1 MVERGG
7 LGVMGICTRIMFLLF
22 YLSCIISLFS
32 DPLSIP
38 VDSRLTYIITG
49 YALLLLGFAIFFLS
63 FIEDFIK
70 YRKDRKR

>member
-1 MVERGG
+1 MVERGS
-7 LGVMGICTRIMFLLF
+7 LGVMGICIRIKFMLIYLL
-22 YLSCIISLFS
+22 CIVSLFS
-32 DPLSIP
+32 DPLSVP

-63 FIEDFIK
+63 FSEDFIK